1 MLSGND
7 LERWCVPGSTFCAG
21 YVLGFSSGLMMA
33 DSLRGICMPKE
44 VTAGQMLDVVRAYTK
59 ANPKNRHWPL
69 EAIVGIAYSLRA
81 ESRFVVSGPHLEP
94 RPFRR
99 GHQPGDPHLGGAMFR
114 FPCS

>member
-44 VTAGQMLDVVRAYTK
+44 VTAGQMLDVVKAYTR
-59 ANPKNRHWPL
+59 ANPKNRHMPL
-69 EAIVGIAYSLRA
+69 EAIVGIAY
-81 ESRFVVSGPHLEP
+81 LE
-94 RPFRR
+94 
-99 GHQPGDPHLGGAMFR
+99 AW
-114 FPCS
+114 PCKPAR